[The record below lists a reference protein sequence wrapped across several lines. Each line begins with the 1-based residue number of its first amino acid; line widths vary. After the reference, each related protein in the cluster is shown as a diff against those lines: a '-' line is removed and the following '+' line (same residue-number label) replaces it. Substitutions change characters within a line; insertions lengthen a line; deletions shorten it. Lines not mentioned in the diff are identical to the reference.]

1 MREADVDVDL
11 VAGGDPVEQQLLLA
25 VPVALEPAR
34 GTGHVSQ
41 SSTTRVTSRDTS
53 ARRAGSSGS
62 PCCRQRRS

>member
-25 VPVALEPAR
+25 VAVALEPAR

-41 SSTTRVTSRDTS
+41 SSSTRVTSRDTS

-62 PCCRQRRS
+62 PCCRPHRS

>member
-25 VPVALEPAR
+25 VPVALEPSR

-41 SSTTRVTSRDTS
+41 PSTAVVPSLHSVRTL
-53 ARRAGSSGS
+53 GIF
-62 PCCRQRRS
+62 